1 MSKKYSNE
9 FSNSKN
15 STSNLEN
22 KISDNSTSKNS
33 VSKNTTSKNST
44 SKNTTS
50 KNSTSKTKKI
60 VLINI
65 NIFYKRNFVFVEA
78 FCNLVQ
84 NAFTYVAK
92 NMVQWMKLLVK
103 KRKGIAYEKI

>member
-33 VSKNTTSKNST
+33 TSKNEEDCSD
-44 SKNTTS
+44 K
-50 KNSTSKTKKI
+50 
-60 VLINI
+60 
-65 NIFYKRNFVFVEA
+65 Y
-78 FCNLVQ
+78 
-84 NAFTYVAK
+84 
-92 NMVQWMKLLVK
+92 
-103 KRKGIAYEKI
+103 

>member
-22 KISDNSTSKNS
+22 KFQIIQHQKTQFQRIQHQR
-33 VSKNTTSKNST
+33 TQLQRIQHQRTQLQ
-44 SKNTTS
+44 
-50 KNSTSKTKKI
+50 KTKKI

>member
-1 MSKKYSNE
+1 MN
-9 FSNSKN
+9 FQIQ
-15 STSNLEN
+15 
-22 KISDNSTSKNS
+22 KIVLQIQKTKFQIIQHQ
-33 VSKNTTSKNST
+33 KTQFQRIQHQRTQLQRIQHQRT
-44 SKNTTS
+44 QPQ
-50 KNSTSKTKKI
+50 KTKKI

>member
-1 MSKKYSNE
+1 MN
-9 FSNSKN
+9 FQIQ
-15 STSNLEN
+15 
-22 KISDNSTSKNS
+22 KIVLQIQKTKFQIIQHQ
-33 VSKNTTSKNST
+33 KTQFQRIQHQRTQPQ
-44 SKNTTS
+44 
-50 KNSTSKTKKI
+50 KTKKI

>member
-1 MSKKYSNE
+1 MGVVFWAGRQLNVI
-9 FSNSKN
+9 FKN
-15 STSNLEN
+15 A
-22 KISDNSTSKNS
+22 KILLYLK
-33 VSKNTTSKNST
+33 
-44 SKNTTS
+44 
-50 KNSTSKTKKI
+50 
-60 VLINI
+60 